1 MKKVLIVNAGA
12 KQLPMV
18 RWAKEKG
25 YFTLVADSR
34 ENMLC
39 FPEADKVLP
48 IAPFEQE
55 ALIAAAEREGVDAVC
70 YSTSENPIPVVR
82 AITDR
87 LGLPHILSD
96 KAARASC
103 SKIDMREIF
112 EAAGIGD
119 IPFARVRTVS
129 EVEAFGR
136 EVGFPL
142 VLKLTGSGNQIGM
155 FILASPA
162 DFLARRHELEKAL
175 TGADYLAER
184 LYEGTEVNAVGLYVG
199 GKLVHHVVS
208 DRLHFGPAH
217 NFVVHEH
224 RYPSTEPVTV
234 LNQVRGK
241 LQDTGRTLD
250 VVNGILFVQYIVS
263 EGVVRTIELGAR
275 VPGGMMWQ
283 LFRWATGVDLM
294 EAWLDMFVKRD
305 YGMADVVE
313 RDRYK
318 AVSVRFFSGPPGPL
332 PIGPLRAVEGMDA
345 VRAMEGVRYA
355 DFYNKF
361 KQVEPPK
368 SIPPLRDGSDRFFCC
383 ITTGDTYEAAL
394 ALNRKAETML
404 HFVVEPDGTG
414 AYSP

>member
-18 RWAKEKG
+18 RWAKKKG

-55 ALIAAAEREGVDAVC
+55 ALIAAAEREGIDAVC
-70 YSTSENPIPVVR
+70 YTTSENPIPVVR
-82 AITDR
+82 AIADR
-87 LGLPHILSD
+87 LGLPHALPD

-103 SKIDMREIF
+103 SKIAMREIF

-119 IPFARVRTVS
+119 IPFARVCTL
-129 EVEAFGR
+129 EAVEAFGR
-136 EVGFPL
+136 EAGFPL

-155 FILASPA
+155 FILASA
-162 DFLARRHELEKAL
+162 DDFAARRHEVEKAL
-175 TGADYLAER
+175 AGAEYLAER
-184 LYEGTEVNAVGLYVG
+184 LYEGAEVNAVGLYVG
-199 GKLVHHVVS
+199 GRLVRHVVS
-208 DRLHFGPAH
+208 DRLHFGSAH

-224 RYPSTEPVTV
+224 RYPSAESQAV
-234 LNQVRGK
+234 LGQVRDK
-241 LQDTGRTLD
+241 LEATGRALD
-250 VVNGILFVQYIVS
+250 VINGILFVQYIVS
-263 EGVVRTIELGAR
+263 GGVARTIELGAR

-283 LFRWATGVDLM
+283 LFRWATGIDLM
-294 EAWLDMFVKRD
+294 EVWLDMFVKRD
-305 YGMADVVE
+305 FGMQDAVE
-313 RDRYK
+313 RDRYE

-332 PIGPLRAVEGMDA
+332 PVGRLLAVEGLDA
-345 VRAMEGVRYA
+345 VRALDGVRYA

-361 KQVEPPK
+361 KQVELPK
-368 SIPPLRDGSDRFFCC
+368 AIPPLRDGSDRFFCC
-383 ITTGDTYEAAL
+383 ITTGDTYGAAL
-394 ALNRKAETML
+394 ALNRKAEAML

-414 AYSP
+414 A